1 MGLEICFGT
10 DGGAIAI
17 MKDVYQVL
25 REKELD
31 VMRVRKEVE
40 ALRFAIP
47 LLAEGADSTNIAAAV
62 PQLPSGRANM
72 WPLHIETTPQDG
84 LSRTAFP
91 AAGGEWSF
99 KY

>member
-1 MGLEICFGT
+1 
-10 DGGAIAI
+10 
-17 MKDVYQVL
+17 MKDIYQVL

-47 LLAEGADSTNIAAAV
+47 LLAEGAESVNIAAAA
-62 PQLPSGRANM
+62 PQLPSGRVNM

-91 AAGGEWSF
+91 AAGGERSF
-99 KY
+99 EH

>member
-1 MGLEICFGT
+1 
-10 DGGAIAI
+10 
-17 MKDVYQVL
+17 MKDVYQIL

-31 VMRVRKEVE
+31 VMRVRQEVE

-47 LLAEGADSTNIAAAV
+47 LLAEGPDSTNIAAAV
-62 PQLPSGRANM
+62 PSPPSGRVNM

-91 AAGGEWSF
+91 VAGGERPF
-99 KY
+99 EQ